1 MDRTRVDFQCPAF
14 VVVTTGVMTSKLF
27 YVSDQKAE
35 ALLVFLSVLL
45 YLFLTAYC
53 SIIKCNRLYLCIF

>member
-45 YLFLTAYC
+45 YFLQL
-53 SIIKCNRLYLCIF
+53 IVV